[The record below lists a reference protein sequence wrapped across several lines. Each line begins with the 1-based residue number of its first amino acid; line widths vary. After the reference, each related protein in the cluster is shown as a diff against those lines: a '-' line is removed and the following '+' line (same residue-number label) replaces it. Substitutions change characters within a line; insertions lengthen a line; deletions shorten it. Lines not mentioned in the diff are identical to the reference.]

1 MSMVDH
7 EYHPNSPSAPCS
19 PPRGHVPCPRR
30 PLREPVATAAAAG
43 ASSTTAVPVKGK
55 EFPPETTVCNDNST
69 RCFGRTLTCPAECPQ
84 FKPADP
90 TAKGCFVDCN
100 DRKCEGGICRHRKP
114 NCDGNGASCYDPRFV
129 GGDGVMFYFHGKAG
143 GHFALVSD
151 PNLQIN
157 AGFIGLRPAGRRRDF
172 TWIQSLGLRFGR
184 HSSPS
189 PRPRRLLGPPRRPPL
204 SLLRRP
210 PRPPQRRPPLLL
222 VAGAGPSPGLFVE
235 RNGAVNTVIVTLA
248 GVFEIKASVVPVTK
262 EDSAVH
268 RYGVPDNDCFA
279 HLAVQFKFF
288 GLSESVEGVLGQTY
302 RPGFDNP
309 VKRGVPMPV
318 MGGEDRYAT
327 SGLLA
332 SDCRSCIFSPAPAA
346 AVAGSSR
353 CLSQCSTAP
362 VNPVADTPW
371 FAGGEGLACT
381 HVHVHENCMHA
392 WLILVNKVVGLR
404 S

>member
-1 MSMVDH
+1 MSLARGDL
-7 EYHPNSPSAPCS
+7 YGNQSPPP
-19 PPRGHVPCPRR
+19 PPRGPAPPPPFR
-30 PLREPVATAAAAG
+30 
-43 ASSTTAVPVKGK
+43 VKGK

-184 HSSPS
+184 HSLTLSATPAAFWD
-189 PRPRRLLGPPRRPPL
+189 PHADHL
-204 SLLRRP
+204 SLSFDGRP
-210 PRPPQRRPPLLL
+210 VPLNVGHLSSWSP
-222 VAGAGPSPGLFVE
+222 APAPSPGLFVE

-346 AVAGSSR
+346 AVAGLVEVSKSVFD
-353 CLSQCSTAP
+353 CTGKS
-362 VNPVADTPW
+362 
-371 FAGGEGLACT
+371 GGGYA
-381 HVHVHENCMHA
+381 
-392 WLILVNKVVGLR
+392 VVCR
-404 S
+404 R